1 MASWAL
7 ELLGFSLSLL
17 GLVGTLIA
25 TILPHWWRSAHVGA
39 NIITAVA
46 YVRGLWMECVWHS
59 TGVYTCH
66 VHRSQLAL
74 PAELRAARAM
84 MVISCLLAALAAG
97 LAVVGMRCTLCA
109 EGSPAKASMAV
120 AGGAG
125 FVAAG
130 LLCLVPVSWS
140 TNDVVVDFYNP
151 TLPAG
156 MKYEIGQAL
165 YLGFVSSALS
175 MLGGAL
181 LCASC
186 LGNEPQFPPRFQP
199 QFPSQFPPHSGTG
212 PPPSSQPPSAY
223 KGNHAPSLT
232 SASHSGYRLSDYV

>member
-17 GLVGTLIA
+17 GLIGTLIT
-25 TILPHWWRSAHVGA
+25 TILPHWRRSAHAGT
-39 NIITAVA
+39 NIITAAA

-59 TGVYTCH
+59 TGVYQCQA
-66 VHRSQLAL
+66 HRSQLAL
-74 PAELRAARAM
+74 PADLRAARAL
-84 MVISCLLAALAAG
+84 MVISCLLSVLAAAT
-97 LAVVGMRCTLCA
+97 AVVGMRCTRCA
-109 EGSPAKASMAV
+109 EGSPAKAAM
-120 AGGAG
+120 AGGIA
-125 FVAAG
+125 FLTAG

-140 TNDVVVDFYNP
+140 TSDVVTDFYNP

-165 YLGFVSSALS
+165 YLGFASSALT

-186 LGNEPQFPPRFQP
+186 RGNE
-199 QFPSQFPPHSGTG
+199 SLFPPHSGAG
-212 PPPSSQPPSAY
+212 PPPSSSRLPSSS
-223 KGNHAPSLT
+223 KGNQNHAPSLT

>member
-7 ELLGFSLSLL
+7 ELLGFSLGLL
-17 GLVGTLIA
+17 GLIGTLIA
-25 TILPHWWRSAHVGA
+25 TILPHWRRSAHVGT

-59 TGVYTCH
+59 TGVYQCQA
-66 VHRSQLAL
+66 HRSQLAL
-74 PAELRAARAM
+74 PADLRAARAM
-84 MVISCLLAALAAG
+84 MVISCLLSALAAG
-97 LAVVGMRCTLCA
+97 TAVVGMRCTRCA
-109 EGSPAKASMAV
+109 EGSPAKASI
-120 AGGAG
+120 AGSGGIG

-130 LLCLVPVSWS
+130 LLCLVPVAWS
-140 TNDVVVDFYNP
+140 TSDVVADFYSP

-165 YLGFVSSALS
+165 YLGFVSSALT

-186 LGNEPQFPPRFQP
+186 LGSEAP
-199 QFPSQFPPHSGTG
+199 FPPHSGAR
-212 PPPSSQPPSAY
+212 PSPSSRPPSAS

>member
-7 ELLGFSLSLL
+7 ELLGFSLGLL

-25 TILPHWWRSAHVGA
+25 TILPHWWRSAHVGT
-39 NIITAVA
+39 NILTAVA
-46 YVRGLWMECVWHS
+46 YVKGLWMECAWHS
-59 TGVYTCH
+59 TGVYQCQPY
-66 VHRSQLAL
+66 RSQLAL

-84 MVISCLLAALAAG
+84 MVISCLLAVLAAAV
-97 LAVVGMRCTLCA
+97 AVVGMRCTRCA
-109 EGSPAKASMAV
+109 EGSPAKASMAGS
-120 AGGAG
+120 GGVG

-140 TNDVVVDFYNP
+140 TSEVVADFYSP

-165 YLGFVSSALS
+165 YLGFVSSALTI
-175 MLGGAL
+175 LGGAL
-181 LCASC
+181 LCTSC
-186 LGNEPQFPPRFQP
+186 PGIEAPFQAR
-199 QFPSQFPPHSGTG
+199 SAA
-212 PPPSSQPPSAY
+212 PPSSGPPSAS
-223 KGNHAPSLT
+223 KGDHAPSLT

>member
-17 GLVGTLIA
+17 GLIGTLIA
-25 TILPHWWRSAHVGA
+25 TILPHWWRSAHVGT

-46 YVRGLWMECVWHS
+46 YVKGLWMECVWHS
-59 TGVYTCH
+59 TGVYQCQAY
-66 VHRSQLAL
+66 RSQLAL
-74 PAELRAARAM
+74 PADLRAARAM
-84 MVISCLLAALAAG
+84 MVISCLLSVLAAG
-97 LAVVGMRCTLCA
+97 MAVVGMRCTRCA
-109 EGSPAKASMAV
+109 EGSPAKASI
-120 AGGAG
+120 AGSGGIG

-130 LLCLVPVSWS
+130 LLCLIPVSWS
-140 TNDVVVDFYNP
+140 TNDVVMDFYNP

-165 YLGFVSSALS
+165 YLGFVSSTLT

-186 LGNEPQFPPRFQP
+186 LGNEPPFPPR
-199 QFPSQFPPHSGTG
+199 SGTG
-212 PPPSSQPPSAY
+212 PPPSSRPPSAS

>member
-17 GLVGTLIA
+17 GLIGTLIA
-25 TILPHWWRSAHVGA
+25 TILPHWWRSAHVGT

-46 YVRGLWMECVWHS
+46 YVKGLWMECVWHS
-59 TGVYTCH
+59 TGVYQCQA
-66 VHRSQLAL
+66 HRSQLAL
-74 PAELRAARAM
+74 PADLRAARAM
-84 MVISCLLAALAAG
+84 MVISCLLSVLAAG
-97 LAVVGMRCTLCA
+97 VAVVGMRCTRCA
-109 EGSPAKASMAV
+109 EGSP
-120 AGGAG
+120 
-125 FVAAG
+125 VAAG

-140 TNDVVVDFYNP
+140 TNDIVMDFYNP

-165 YLGFVSSALS
+165 YLGFVSSALT

-186 LGNEPQFPPRFQP
+186 LGNEPPFPPR
-199 QFPSQFPPHSGTG
+199 SGTG
-212 PPPSSQPPSAY
+212 PPPSSRPLSAS

>member
-17 GLVGTLIA
+17 GLIGTLIA
-25 TILPHWWRSAHVGA
+25 TVLPHWWRSAHVGTS
-39 NIITAVA
+39 IITAVA
-46 YVRGLWMECVWHS
+46 YVKGLWMECVWHS
-59 TGVYTCH
+59 TGVYQCQA
-66 VHRSQLAL
+66 HRSQLAL
-74 PAELRAARAM
+74 SADLRAARAM
-84 MVISCLLAALAAG
+84 MVISCLLSVLAAG
-97 LAVVGMRCTLCA
+97 IAVVGMRCTRCA
-109 EGSPAKASMAV
+109 EGSPAKASI
-120 AGGAG
+120 AGSGGIG
-125 FVAAG
+125 FIAAG

-140 TNDVVVDFYNP
+140 TNDIVMDFYNP
-151 TLPAG
+151 TLPTG

-165 YLGFVSSALS
+165 YLGFVSSTLT

-186 LGNEPQFPPRFQP
+186 LGNEPPFPPR
-199 QFPSQFPPHSGTG
+199 SGTG
-212 PPPSSQPPSAY
+212 PPPSSRPTSAS

>member
-17 GLVGTLIA
+17 GLIGTLI
-25 TILPHWWRSAHVGA
+25 TTVLPHWRRSAHVGT

-46 YVRGLWMECVWHS
+46 YVKGLWMECVWHS
-59 TGVYTCH
+59 TGVYQCQ

-74 PAELRAARAM
+74 PADLRAARAM
-84 MVISCLLAALAAG
+84 MVISCLLAVLAAG
-97 LAVVGMRCTLCA
+97 VAVVGMRCTHCA
-109 EGSPAKASMAV
+109 EESPAKASI
-120 AGGAG
+120 AGSGGIG
-125 FVAAG
+125 FMVAG

-140 TNDVVVDFYNP
+140 TNDIVTDFYNP

-165 YLGFVSSALS
+165 YLGFVSSALTI
-175 MLGGAL
+175 LGGAL
-181 LCASC
+181 LCTSC
-186 LGNEPQFPPRFQP
+186 LGNQTPFQ
-199 QFPSQFPPHSGTG
+199 PHSGPG
-212 PPPSSQPPSAY
+212 EPPSSRSAS

>member
-17 GLVGTLIA
+17 GLIGTLIA
-25 TILPHWWRSAHVGA
+25 TILPHWWRSAHVGT

-46 YVRGLWMECVWHS
+46 YVKGLWMECVWHS
-59 TGVYTCH
+59 TGVYQCQA
-66 VHRSQLAL
+66 HRSQLAL
-74 PAELRAARAM
+74 PADLRAARAM
-84 MVISCLLAALAAG
+84 MVISCLLAVLAAG
-97 LAVVGMRCTLCA
+97 VAVVGMRCTRCA
-109 EGSPAKASMAV
+109 EGSPAKAAI
-120 AGGAG
+120 AGSGGVG

-140 TNDVVVDFYNP
+140 TNDVVMDFYNP

-165 YLGFVSSALS
+165 YLGFVSSALTI
-175 MLGGAL
+175 LGGAL
-181 LCASC
+181 LCTSC
-186 LGNEPQFPPRFQP
+186 LGNEAPFWPR
-199 QFPSQFPPHSGTG
+199 SGAG
-212 PPPSSQPPSAY
+212 APPSSGPPNAS

>member
-17 GLVGTLIA
+17 GLIGTLIA
-25 TILPHWWRSAHVGA
+25 TVLPHWWRSAHVGT

-46 YVRGLWMECVWHS
+46 YVKGLWMECVWHS
-59 TGVYTCH
+59 TGVYQCQA
-66 VHRSQLAL
+66 HRSQLAL
-74 PAELRAARAM
+74 PADLRAARAM
-84 MVISCLLAALAAG
+84 MVISCLLSVLAAG
-97 LAVVGMRCTLCA
+97 IAVVGIRCTRCA
-109 EGSPAKASMAV
+109 EGSPAKASI
-120 AGGAG
+120 AGSGGIG
-125 FVAAG
+125 FIAAG

-140 TNDVVVDFYNP
+140 TNDIVMDFYNP

-165 YLGFVSSALS
+165 YLGFVSSTLT

-186 LGNEPQFPPRFQP
+186 LGNEPPFPPR
-199 QFPSQFPPHSGTG
+199 SGTG
-212 PPPSSQPPSAY
+212 PPPSSRPTSAS

>member
-17 GLVGTLIA
+17 GSIGTFTA
-25 TILPHWWRSAHVGA
+25 TILPHWWRSAHVGT
-39 NIITAVA
+39 NILTAVA
-46 YVRGLWMECVWHS
+46 HVRGLWMECAWHS
-59 TGVYTCH
+59 TGVYQCQPY
-66 VHRSQLAL
+66 RSQLAL

-84 MVISCLLAALAAG
+84 MVTSCLLAVLAAG
-97 LAVVGMRCTLCA
+97 LAVVGMRCTRCA
-109 EGSPAKASMAV
+109 EGSPAKASI
-120 AGGAG
+120 AGCAGIG

-130 LLCLVPVSWS
+130 LLCLVPVAWS
-140 TNDVVVDFYNP
+140 TSDVVVDFYRP

-165 YLGFVSSALS
+165 YLGFVSSAFT

-181 LCASC
+181 LCTSC
-186 LGNEPQFPPRFQP
+186 PGKEKPFR
-199 QFPSQFPPHSGTG
+199 
-212 PPPSSQPPSAY
+212 PPSCAPLSAS
-223 KGNHAPSLT
+223 KGNHAPSLA

>member
-17 GLVGTLIA
+17 GLIGTLIA

-46 YVRGLWMECVWHS
+46 YVKGLWMECVWHS
-59 TGVYTCH
+59 TGVYQCQ

-74 PAELRAARAM
+74 PADLRAARAM
-84 MVISCLLAALAAG
+84 MVISCLLAVLAAG
-97 LAVVGMRCTLCA
+97 AAVVGMRCTRCA
-109 EGSPAKASMAV
+109 EGSPAKASA
-120 AGGAG
+120 AGSGGIG

-140 TNDVVVDFYNP
+140 TSDVVADFYDP
-151 TLPAG
+151 ALPAG

-165 YLGFVSSALS
+165 YLGFLSSALS

-181 LCASC
+181 LCASSC
-186 LGNEPQFPPRFQP
+186 LGSGTPFPPR
-199 QFPSQFPPHSGTG
+199 SGAG
-212 PPPSSQPPSAY
+212 ALPSSRSVP
-223 KGNHAPSLT
+223 KGDHAPSLT
-232 SASHSGYRLSDYV
+232 SAAHSGYRLSDYV

>member
-17 GLVGTLIA
+17 GLIGTLIA
-25 TILPHWWRSAHVGA
+25 TILPHWWRSAHVGT

-59 TGVYTCH
+59 TGVYQCQA
-66 VHRSQLAL
+66 HRSQLAL
-74 PAELRAARAM
+74 PADLRAARAM
-84 MVISCLLAALAAG
+84 MVISCLLSVLAAG
-97 LAVVGMRCTLCA
+97 VAVVGMRCTRCA
-109 EGSPAKASMAV
+109 EGSPAKASI
-120 AGGAG
+120 AGSGGIG

-140 TNDVVVDFYNP
+140 TNDVVTDFYNP

-165 YLGFVSSALS
+165 YLGFASSTLT

-186 LGNEPQFPPRFQP
+186 LGNEPP
-199 QFPSQFPPHSGTG
+199 FPPHSGTA
-212 PPPSSQPPSAY
+212 PPPSSRPPSAS

>member
-7 ELLGFSLSLL
+7 ELLGFSLGLL
-17 GLVGTLIA
+17 GLIGTLIA
-25 TILPHWWRSAHVGA
+25 TVLPHWWRSAHVGT

-46 YVRGLWMECVWHS
+46 YVKGLWMECVWHS
-59 TGVYTCH
+59 TGACQCRA
-66 VHRSQLAL
+66 HRSQLAL
-74 PAELRAARAM
+74 PADLRAARAM
-84 MVISCLLAALAAG
+84 MVTSCLLSVLAAAV
-97 LAVVGMRCTLCA
+97 AVVGMKCTRCA
-109 EGSPAKASMAV
+109 EGSPAKASI
-120 AGGAG
+120 AGSGGIG

-140 TNDVVVDFYNP
+140 TSDVVMDFYNP

-165 YLGFVSSALS
+165 YLGFVSSALT

-181 LCASC
+181 LGASC
-186 LGNEPQFPPRFQP
+186 LGEEPPFPPR
-199 QFPSQFPPHSGTG
+199 SGTG
-212 PPPSSQPPSAY
+212 PSAS
-223 KGNHAPSLT
+223 KGNPAPSLT

>member
-17 GLVGTLIA
+17 GLIGTLIA
-25 TILPHWWRSAHVGA
+25 TVLPHWWRSAHVGTS
-39 NIITAVA
+39 IITAVA
-46 YVRGLWMECVWHS
+46 YVKGLWMECVWHS
-59 TGVYTCH
+59 TGVYQCQA
-66 VHRSQLAL
+66 HRSQLAL
-74 PAELRAARAM
+74 PADLRAARAM
-84 MVISCLLAALAAG
+84 MVISCLLSVLAAG
-97 LAVVGMRCTLCA
+97 IAVVGMRCTRCA
-109 EGSPAKASMAV
+109 EGSPAKASI
-120 AGGAG
+120 AGSGGIG
-125 FVAAG
+125 FIAAG

-140 TNDVVVDFYNP
+140 TNDIVMDFYNP
-151 TLPAG
+151 TLPTG

-165 YLGFVSSALS
+165 YLGFVSSTLT

-186 LGNEPQFPPRFQP
+186 LGNEPPFPPR
-199 QFPSQFPPHSGTG
+199 SGTG
-212 PPPSSQPPSAY
+212 PPPSSRPTSAS

>member
-7 ELLGFSLSLL
+7 ELLGFSLGLL

-25 TILPHWWRSAHVGA
+25 TVLPHWWRSAHVGT
-39 NIITAVA
+39 NILTAVA
-46 YVRGLWMECVWHS
+46 HVRGLWMECVWHS
-59 TGVYTCH
+59 TGLYACH
-66 VHRSQLAL
+66 PYRSQLAL
-74 PAELRAARAM
+74 PAQLRAARAM

-97 LAVVGMRCTLCA
+97 LAVVGMRCTVCA
-109 EGSPAKASMAV
+109 EGSPAKGCMAV
-120 AGGAG
+120 AGGVG
-125 FVAAG
+125 FMAAG

-165 YLGFVSSALS
+165 YLGFFSSALS

-181 LCASC
+181 LCTSL
-186 LGNEPQFPPRFQP
+186 LGNEPQFQP
-199 QFPSQFPPHSGTG
+199 QFPLHSGTQ
-212 PPPSSQPPSAY
+212 PPPSSLPPTAY
-223 KGNHAPSLT
+223 KGNHPPSLT

>member
-17 GLVGTLIA
+17 GLIGTLIA
-25 TILPHWWRSAHVGA
+25 TILPHWWRSAHVGT
-39 NIITAVA
+39 NIITAVS

-59 TGVYTCH
+59 TGVYQCQA
-66 VHRSQLAL
+66 HRSQLAL
-74 PAELRAARAM
+74 PADLRAARAM
-84 MVISCLLAALAAG
+84 MVLSCLLAVLAAG
-97 LAVVGMRCTLCA
+97 AAVVGMRCTHCA
-109 EGSPAKASMAV
+109 EGSPAKASI
-120 AGGAG
+120 AGSGGIG

-140 TNDVVVDFYNP
+140 TNDVVMDFYHP

-165 YLGFVSSALS
+165 YLGFVSSALT

-186 LGNEPQFPPRFQP
+186 LDKEPP
-199 QFPSQFPPHSGTG
+199 FPPHSGTG
-212 PPPSSQPPSAY
+212 PPPFSGAPSAS
-223 KGNHAPSLT
+223 KGNHAPSLA